1 MILLLSVFHQCLYE
15 FEMYLHFALISMVF
29 YSPIPMQDFDI
40 LLTSLDSR
48 GIRESHLR
56 LMLQKIEKS
65 FKENVRKNTQ
75 YAKIGSIGEGSIKIE
90 ANEKCPMP
98 ERHSGSDSPSSTLH
112 DLNSGTSETSSSFKI
127 ELWKSENEK
136 KAALRRYQD
145 FQKWM
150 WKECY
155 NSSILCA
162 MKFGVKRCKP
172 QVDICEICLNP
183 YFVEDSHCNSCH
195 HTFPSNNGFSFS
207 KHAFQCV
214 GNLSK
219 DICIMEHSL
228 PLRTRLLKVLL
239 SYMEVRSTSDS

>member
-1 MILLLSVFHQCLYE
+1 
-15 FEMYLHFALISMVF
+15 
-29 YSPIPMQDFDI
+29 MQAFDI

-75 YAKIGSIGEGSIKIE
+75 YAKVGSIGEVSIKTE
-90 ANEKCPMP
+90 AKETYPKP
-98 ERHSGSDSPSSTLH
+98 EHHSRSDSPSSTLH
-112 DLNSGTSETSSSFKI
+112 DLHPDASETSSSFKI
-127 ELWKSENEK
+127 EIGKSENEK
-136 KAALRRYQD
+136 KAALKRYQD

-155 NSSILCA
+155 SSSILCA
-162 MKFGVKRCKP
+162 MKFGIKRCKP
-172 QVDICEICLNP
+172 QVDMCEFCLNP
-183 YFVEDSHCNSCH
+183 YSVEDSHCSSCH
-195 HTFPSNNGFSFS
+195 QTFPSNNGFNFS
-207 KHAFQCV
+207 KHAFQC
-214 GNLSK
+214 GGKLSK

-239 SYMEVRSTSDS
+239 SYMEVS

>member
-1 MILLLSVFHQCLYE
+1 
-15 FEMYLHFALISMVF
+15 
-29 YSPIPMQDFDI
+29 MQAFDI
-40 LLTSLDSR
+40 LLASLDSR

-65 FKENVRKNTQ
+65 FRENVRKNTQ
-75 YAKIGSIGEGSIKIE
+75 YTKIGSKGEGSMKTE
-90 ANEKCPMP
+90 ADEAYPVP
-98 ERHSGSDSPSSTLH
+98 ECHSGSGSPTPSSILH
-112 DLNSGTSETSSSFKI
+112 ETSSSFKI
-127 ELWKSENEK
+127 ELGKSENEK

-162 MKFGVKRCKP
+162 IKFGVKRYKP
-172 QVDICEICLNP
+172 QVDICEICLDP
-183 YFVEDSHCNSCH
+183 YFMEDSHCNSCH
-195 HTFPSNNGFSFS
+195 QTFPSNDEFNFS
-207 KHAFQCV
+207 KHTFQCV

-219 DICIMEHSL
+219 DIMEHSL

-239 SYMEVRSTSDS
+239 SCMEVS

>member
-1 MILLLSVFHQCLYE
+1 
-15 FEMYLHFALISMVF
+15 MYIII
-29 YSPIPMQDFDI
+29 YSTIPMQAFDI

-75 YAKIGSIGEGSIKIE
+75 YTKIGSKGEGSMKTE
-90 ANEKCPMP
+90 ADETYPVP
-98 ERHSGSDSPSSTLH
+98 ERHSGSGSPSSTLH

-127 ELWKSENEK
+127 ELGESENEK

-145 FQKWM
+145 FQKWI

-172 QVDICEICLNP
+172 QVDICEICLDP
-183 YFVEDSHCNSCH
+183 YFEEDSHCNSCH
-195 HTFPSNNGFSFS
+195 QTFPSNNGFNFS
-207 KHAFQCV
+207 KHTFQCV

-219 DICIMEHSL
+219 DIMEHSL
-228 PLRTRLLKVLL
+228 PLRTRLLQVLL
-239 SYMEVRSTSDS
+239 SYMEVS

>member
-1 MILLLSVFHQCLYE
+1 
-15 FEMYLHFALISMVF
+15 
-29 YSPIPMQDFDI
+29 MQAFDI

-65 FKENVRKNTQ
+65 FKENVRKTTQ
-75 YAKIGSIGEGSIKIE
+75 YAKIGSVEKYSIKTE
-90 ANEKCPMP
+90 ADETYLVP
-98 ERHSGSDSPSSTLH
+98 ERHSGPDSSSSTLH
-112 DLNSGTSETSSSFKI
+112 DLNSSTSETSSSFKI
-127 ELWKSENEK
+127 ELGKSENEK
-136 KAALRRYQD
+136 KAASRRYQD

-172 QVDICEICLNP
+172 QVVICEICLNP
-183 YFVEDSHCNSCH
+183 YFVEDPHCNSCH
-195 HTFPSNNGFSFS
+195 RTFPSNNGFNFS

-219 DICIMEHSL
+219 DICILEHSL
-228 PLRTRLLKVLL
+228 PMRTRLLKILL
-239 SYMEVRSTSDS
+239 SYMEVS